1 MERSD
6 NALMRS
12 EIVKRMLIHATK
24 TELIRAIPITKGN
37 DMSTKKAS
45 SNLLQEAEAV
55 IYGDREATYGAP
67 GKNLRAIADYWTVH
81 LKHKYSFGW
90 QITTDDVCQMMISVK
105 QARLLNSPTHHDSQV
120 DTAGYI
126 ALMERVQEL

>member
-1 MERSD
+1 M
-6 NALMRS
+6 
-12 EIVKRMLIHATK
+12 ATK
-24 TELIRAIPITKGN
+24 EAP
-37 DMSTKKAS
+37 

-67 GKNLRAIADYWTVH
+67 GKNLLAIADYWTVH
-81 LKHKYSFGW
+81 LKHKYNFNG
-90 QITTDDVCQMMISVK
+90 QITMADVCQMMISVK